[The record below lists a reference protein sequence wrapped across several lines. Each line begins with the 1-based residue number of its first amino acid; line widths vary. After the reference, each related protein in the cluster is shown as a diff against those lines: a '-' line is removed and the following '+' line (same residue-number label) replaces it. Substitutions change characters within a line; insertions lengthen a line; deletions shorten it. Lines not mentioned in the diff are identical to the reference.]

1 MVKPLATRLQKKKAI
16 KNRAVDLQTRL
27 IFDSHLHIIDPRFPL
42 IPNQG
47 FVPSSFTVDDYLSVT
62 KGLNIVGGAIVSGSF
77 QGFDQTYLESALQ
90 KLGNHFVGATQL
102 PGTASEEEIKELH
115 KKGVRAV
122 RFNLKRGGSASVGDC
137 ESLAKRVFN
146 VAGWHSEFY
155 VDSRDLP
162 AISPLLE
169 KLPAIVIDH
178 LGLSKAGF
186 PFLLKLIEK
195 GAYVK
200 ASGFGRLDFSIIAAL
215 QQIIAINPA
224 SLLFGTDLPSTRAP
238 RPFMIED
245 IRLIEENF
253 SSEIAGKIFYNNAL
267 KLYDVRL

>member
-16 KNRAVDLQTRL
+16 KNRAIDLQTHL
-27 IFDSHLHIIDPRFPL
+27 IFDSCLHIIDPRFPL

-47 FVPSSFTVDDYLSVT
+47 FVPSSFTVEDYLFVI
-62 KGLNIVGGAIVSGSF
+62 KGLNVVGGAIVSGSF

-90 KLGNHFVGATQL
+90 KLGNHFVGVTQL

-146 VAGWHSEFY
+146 AAGWHNEFY

-162 AISPLLE
+162 AI
-169 KLPAIVIDH
+169 PAF
-178 LGLSKAGF
+178 GKT
-186 PFLLKLIEK
+186 
-195 GAYVK
+195 
-200 ASGFGRLDFSIIAAL
+200 ASHRH
-215 QQIIAINPA
+215 
-224 SLLFGTDLPSTRAP
+224 
-238 RPFMIED
+238 
-245 IRLIEENF
+245 
-253 SSEIAGKIFYNNAL
+253 
-267 KLYDVRL
+267 